1 MGFVSDD
8 LGGVSENK
16 HLLWVRFSPKL
27 GIVPALGILIFFFFS
42 RRQKNGAKSVI
53 V

>member
-27 GIVPALGILIFFFFS
+27 GIVPALGILIFFS

>member
-16 HLLWVRFSPKL
+16 HLLWVRFSPEL
-27 GIVPALGILIFFFFS
+27 GIVPALGILIIFFS

-53 V
+53 G

>member
-16 HLLWVRFSPKL
+16 HLLWVRFSLEL
-27 GIVPALGILIFFFFS
+27 GIVPALGILKIFFS

-53 V
+53 F

>member
-27 GIVPALGILIFFFFS
+27 GIVPALGILIFFFS